1 MSSYETNPVG
11 FLHERYSSG
20 ATPKYDVVQK
30 GGQAHAPVFEAVLT
44 VPEGL
49 KVTATGSSKKIARNT
64 AAKMMLD
71 KLEGKG
77 GKENTIIEIK
87 DDTNTVAAGDTN
99 NNVDAE
105 AFPPNDENTPILA
118 DQPSAAASVT
128 EFYLSLQKSSGYLLD
143 KLHNEEI
150 FLTAESVDFV
160 EILEQLAAEQN
171 FRLQFVQVES
181 LEGVEQ
187 TLVQM
192 FSSADKVVTVCL
204 GQGEGSKN
212 SAARFAL
219 MYIKTMSRPATK

>member
-1 MSSYETNPVG
+1 MSSYEANPVG
-11 FLHERYSSG
+11 FLHERYSAG

-30 GGQAHAPVFEAVLT
+30 GGQAHAPVFEAILT

-49 KVTATGSSKKIARNT
+49 KVTATGSSKKIAKNI

-71 KLEGKG
+71 KLDGKG
-77 GKENTIIEIK
+77 GKEKTTIEIK
-87 DDTNTVAAGDTN
+87 DDTAAAGDTN
-99 NNVDAE
+99 NNVEAE
-105 AFPPNDENTPILA
+105 ALAPNNHNIPILA

-128 EFYLSLQKSSGYLLD
+128 EFYLGLQKSSGYLLD
-143 KLHNEEI
+143 KLHNDEI
-150 FLTAESVDFV
+150 CLAAESVDFV

-187 TLVQM
+187 SLVQM
-192 FSSADKVVTVCL
+192 FSCADKVVTVCL

-219 MYIKTMSRPATK
+219 MYIKTMSKPAA